1 MTSKENILSEIK
13 QQKRELQNIGIVR
26 MELFGSCARAEYS
39 EKSDILIEFEAEK
52 ENLNNY
58 VSDYYLLENL
68 FRNEKNEIIIK
79 NGLSSYFDPQILK
92 KVIYA

>member
-26 MELFGSCARAEYS
+26 MELFDSCVRAEYS

-52 ENLNNY
+52 ENLHNY
-58 VSDYYLLENL
+58 VSAYNLLENL

-79 NGLSSYFDPQILK
+79 NGLSSYFAPQILI